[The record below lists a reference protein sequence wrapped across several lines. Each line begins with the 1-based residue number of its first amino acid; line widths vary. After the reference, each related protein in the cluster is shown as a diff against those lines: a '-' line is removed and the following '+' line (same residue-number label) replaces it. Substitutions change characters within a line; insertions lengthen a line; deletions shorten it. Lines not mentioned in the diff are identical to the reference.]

1 MEFSKEARLPT
12 EFGKFRIF
20 VVREGEKEHVVLL
33 KDPLVEPVLLRIHSE
48 CFTGDVLGSLRCD
61 CGEQLNYALY
71 RISREGGILIY
82 LRQEGRG
89 IGLFNKINAYA
100 LQDEGYDT
108 VQANHQLGFE
118 ADMRRYEV
126 AGKILKRLG
135 ISRVRLMTNN
145 PDKIWDLRNYGIE
158 VVERIPIEIEPNEH
172 NAEYLRTKKLKLG
185 HLLLKV

>member
-12 EFGKFRIF
+12 EFGEFRIF
-20 VVREGEKEHVVLL
+20 VVRERDKEHVVLL
-33 KDPLVEPVLLRIHSE
+33 KAPLTEPVLLRIHSE

-71 RISREGGILIY
+71 RIAREGGVLIY

-126 AGKILKRLG
+126 AGKILKHLG

-145 PDKIWDLRNYGIE
+145 PGKIWDLRNYGIE
-158 VVERIPIEIEPNEH
+158 VVERVPIEIEPNEH

>member
-1 MEFSKEARLPT
+1 MEFSREARLPT
-12 EFGKFRIF
+12 EVGEFRIF
-20 VVREGEKEHVVLL
+20 VVREGDKEHVVLI

-61 CGEQLNYALY
+61 CGEQLHYALY
-71 RISREGGILIY
+71 RIGKEGGILIY

-118 ADMRRYEV
+118 ADMRRYEI
-126 AGKILKRLG
+126 AGRILERLG
-135 ISRVRLMTNN
+135 IRRVRLMTNN
-145 PDKIWDLRNYGIE
+145 PHKVWDLRRYGIE
-158 VVERIPIEIEPNEH
+158 VVERVPIEVEPNEY
-172 NAEYLRTKKLKLG
+172 NADYLRTKKVKLG
-185 HLLLKV
+185 HLLMKV